1 MALMPLK
8 ATETNPAAISA
19 AHSWFSNPLDWR
31 HIDRMV
37 LLAVM
42 VFLIPSF
49 FGGSLALALI
59 FSPHWLDHSVA
70 KPLLCAYTVYAV
82 LLLIFIAAAFRRRQV
97 ADRWPLFE
105 NFIICSY
112 VLVVFSQ
119 AWLSGTHFTGG
130 MLLMMIGVY
139 MTSALADIRKIYL
152 AHIAV
157 TIIFIALCIA
167 EGSGK
172 FKYAP
177 LFAKAP
183 YKPDGSSVPAWF
195 AVQIAQI
202 TALLVLTRI
211 GIMATRRWVE
221 RENLFRE
228 MSTIDGLT
236 RLTNR
241 RSFIERSE
249 SEFARA
255 SRVPVTGISCIM
267 IDIDHFKRINDTL
280 GHPAGDTVLIET
292 AALLLAER
300 RQYDEVA
307 RYGGE
312 EFAILLPETSLE
324 DATSIAER
332 LRARIAEQEIRI
344 GGKKTR
350 VTASFGVASF
360 PAPKIHTIGDLLKA
374 ADEALYRAKHL
385 GRNRVMATDK
395 ATSKKS
401 KRLPRKK

>member
-1 MALMPLK
+1 MAEWHLMPLK
-8 ATETNPAAISA
+8 ATATNSAAISA

-42 VFLIPSF
+42 VLLIPLF
-49 FGGSLALALI
+49 FGGALALALT
-59 FSPHWLDHSVA
+59 FSPHWLNHSVA
-70 KPLLCAYTVYAV
+70 KPLLIAYALYAI
-82 LLLIFIAAAFRRRQV
+82 LLVAFIAVAFRRRKI
-97 ADRWPLFE
+97 ADHWPLLE
-105 NFIICSY
+105 NFIFCSY
-112 VLVVFSQ
+112 LIVVFSQ

-139 MTSALADIRKIYL
+139 MTSALADIRKIYP
-152 AHIAV
+152 AHLAV

-167 EGSGK
+167 EASGK

-177 LFAKAP
+177 LFAKP
-183 YKPDGSSVPAWF
+183 PLNPDGSSVPAWL

-202 TALLVLTRI
+202 AALLFLTRI

-255 SRVPVTGISCIM
+255 SRTPVTGISCIM
-267 IDIDHFKRINDTL
+267 IDIDHFKRINDL
-280 GHPAGDTVLIET
+280 HGHAAGDEALRWFAQ
-292 AALLLAER
+292 AAQRAFAGGLVGR
-300 RQYDEVA
+300 I
-307 RYGGE
+307 GGE
-312 EFAILLPETSLE
+312 EFAILLPDASLAGAVAQCE
-324 DATSIAER
+324 AFLADLGRESWRLSTGDRVTLGASIGVATTPCADASELM
-332 LRARIAEQEIRI
+332 LRADRLLY
-344 GGKKTR
+344 
-350 VTASFGVASF
+350 VAKRS
-360 PAPKIHTIGDLLKA
+360 
-374 ADEALYRAKHL
+374 
-385 GRNRVMATDK
+385 GRNRVAAERDDVRR
-395 ATSKKS
+395 AVA
-401 KRLPRKK
+401 